1 MSNTAN
7 TTYCAA
13 ILQGFEYLLDNH
25 SEVFAI
31 GQGLWSPWYVGNS
44 MKGLK
49 DKYGIDRIVDSPIS
63 ELAVTGLGI
72 GAGLTGTK
80 SIVIHPR
87 MDFMILAMDQIVN
100 QASNWGFMLN
110 SDKRPNVTIRSIINR
125 GGGQGAQHSQAL
137 HSWLAHVPGLT
148 VLMPWSVADARDML
162 ISATLSGQPC
172 IYIDDRWL
180 YEGTDDIGPAG
191 PVSIDSFVPRVVR
204 EGSDITFA
212 GVGYAVTLAME
223 TADELAKSGV
233 SAEVI
238 DLRKLSETDYGPIIA
253 SVAKTGRLVVFDNAW
268 RNCSV
273 ASEVQASVMEQTEPS
288 ALKGRPLRVTLPS
301 TPAPAAREL
310 EKDFYPNPV
319 DTAKKVADWFSL
331 LS

>member
-1 MSNTAN
+1 MSDTAKV
-7 TTYCAA
+7 TYCEA
-13 ILQGFEYLLDNH
+13 ILQGFEYLLENH
-25 SEVFAI
+25 PEVFAI

-49 DKYGIDRIVDSPIS
+49 EKYGADRIIDSPIS

-72 GAGLTGTK
+72 GAGLTGTR

-100 QASNWGFMLN
+100 QASNWSFMLN
-110 SDKRPNVTIRSIINR
+110 SDKQPHVTIRSIINR

-162 ISATLSGQPC
+162 IGATLSGQPC

-180 YEGTDDIGPAG
+180 YEGADSIGWAG
-191 PVSIDSFVPRVVR
+191 PVSIDSFVPRIAR
-204 EGSDITFA
+204 DGADISFV
-212 GVGYAVTLAME
+212 GVGYAVTLATQ
-223 TADELAKSGV
+223 TAEELTAISV

-238 DLRKLSETDYGPIIA
+238 DLRKLSNIDYEPILN

-268 RNCSV
+268 QNCSV
-273 ASEVQASVMEQTEPS
+273 ASEVQASVMEQIDPS
-288 ALKGRPLRVTLPS
+288 VLKGRPLRITLPS

-310 EKDFYPNPV
+310 EKGFYPNPV
-319 DTAKKVADWFSL
+319 DAAKKIAGWFSL
-331 LS
+331 SS